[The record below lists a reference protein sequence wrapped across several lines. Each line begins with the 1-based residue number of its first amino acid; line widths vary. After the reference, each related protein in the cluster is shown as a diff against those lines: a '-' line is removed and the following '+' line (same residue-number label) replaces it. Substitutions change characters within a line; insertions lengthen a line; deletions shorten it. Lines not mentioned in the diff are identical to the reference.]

1 MLIGILAV
9 SVVSFNIPQAHAWQ
23 HRMKIYSKAPG
34 WGATIWNVLA
44 VGPPY
49 CYPDGYGCPVP
60 SSGPYGQNYVSRG
73 GYFMENMDTVFVHDF
88 DGGSDNGRAYAKSA
102 WATLRLQGMVDC
114 DVGGH
119 FGPPCNDCQ
128 CCGYQRVYRI
138 TVDGADVPYSGCG
151 SSNSCQGV
159 NTGENAKIR
168 TPDGKVYVIK
178 SGQKRWITTED
189 ILNRCYGGWSGVQ
202 DVSWD
207 CANTIPTGPNADDC
221 QPQYYVCTYVNPGNI
236 GGGFYLGGTWYSN
249 GQRASIAA
257 DGRSYTLTAGSA
269 SGYQFSSWSTVRS
282 VYVTNP
288 TSSST
293 TVSFGTSGW
302 DGTCVGGLTLN
313 YQPQQQFYTITVNTS
328 PGGLDSPYGGGTYA
342 QGTSITIGVGT
353 ASGYTFQYWTR
364 DGVVYTYSMSFSYAV
379 DGPHTFTAFFSQ
391 VQQAIITVNTSP
403 AGLDSP
409 YGGGTYSVGTV
420 ITIGGGTASGYTF
433 QYWLRDGGVYSYS
446 MSFTYTVDA
455 SHTFTAVFQQNPCSG
470 VNLGENAKIRD
481 TSNGRV
487 YVIKSGQKRWIT
499 SEDLLNRCYG
509 GWSRVQDVS
518 AACANSIPTGPN
530 ADDCMYNY
538 AVTVSGLGSGV
549 YTTLYLDGGSTTNL
563 YNGGSYT
570 YWNLQGTHTISVL
583 QYTTYG
589 APANTRYHATIYS
602 ITASAAGSYTFTYH
616 AEYTLTMAVNP
627 SGAGTTSPSVG
638 TNWYDYG
645 QSVTISASAASGYVF
660 QSWTG
665 SGSGAYSGTLNP
677 ASIAIYGP
685 ITETANFEK
694 RYTITVN
701 TNPSGLDSPY
711 GGGTYA
717 AGSWITIGVNEPSCY
732 QFSHW
737 DRDGVDYAYSMSFSY
752 QVDASHTFTA
762 VFQPR
767 WQTITVNTDPSGLD
781 SPSGGGSYACGTS
794 ITISVSS
801 VSGYQFKYWLRDG
814 SIYSYSQ
821 SFQCPVDAPRT
832 FTAVFRYS
840 YTVTVNGLGSGA
852 STTLYLDGSS
862 PKTLYNGQSLSY
874 PDLYGGH
881 TISVDQ
887 YTSSGAPAGTRYHA
901 ATYSTY
907 VTGQGSTTFTYHAE
921 YSLTMAVNPPGAG
934 TTSPAAG
941 SYWYDAGSPVT
952 LSEYPASG
960 YTWQNWAGT
969 GSGSYSGTNPS
980 PTIVMNAP
988 IMETANFQGR
998 TLDRFAF
1005 SSINS
1010 PQVSGQ
1016 PFSVTITAV
1025 DQYGNIVT
1033 GYTGTNTLSSSK
1045 GTITPTSITFTG
1057 GQWGGSVTITVTSA
1071 QTGVTITTSGSGK
1084 TGTSNSFNVD
1094 VSGALDHFDFNT
1106 ITSPQTA
1113 GAAFTITVTAKDSAG
1128 RTVTSY
1134 AGTNTLSASTGIG
1147 TISPTSIM
1155 FTGGVSTGSVT
1166 ITKAQT
1172 GVTITTAGGGKQ
1184 GTSNSFNVNPGPLDH
1199 FVFDPISSPQSVGVA
1214 FTIKVTAVDQNEN
1227 IVTSYAGT
1235 NTLSASTGSGT
1246 INPPTTGA
1254 FASGVWTGSVK
1265 ITKTQNSVTITTTGS
1280 SKTGTSNSFDVTVGA
1295 LDHFAFDS
1303 IGPQTAGVAFT
1314 IKIIAVDAAGNV
1326 VTSYSG
1332 SNTLTD
1338 TTVTITPTATGSFTA
1353 GVWTGSVIIT
1363 KAQTDVTITTNG
1375 GGKTGTSNSFT
1386 VSSTVSFDFIITASP
1401 LSEQVGRGDS
1411 LPISVTA
1418 LLVRGTGD
1426 AVNLAVSGAPP
1437 AMQTSFDTQSGTPTF
1452 IATLTITP
1460 STSTPL
1466 GRYMLTVSATAAGGL
1481 TRSVLL
1487 DIEVTR
1493 TTPKNFMVR
1502 VYPPGA
1508 VLLQGGSTS
1517 MTAAVTFRGGYSE
1530 PVTLSSPNLPS
1541 GISVSCS
1548 PNSGSSSFQ
1557 ASCTVTT
1564 QASINPSEYII
1575 EVMGTGGDG
1584 QAKSAYFLLL
1594 VEPAPPGGFPT
1605 NPDYTVTANP
1615 SALTATIPVTGTWDT
1630 QLSVYVYSLTHFNQ
1644 QVSFTLSGQPNGVT
1658 GTFTPSSV
1666 TPPPNGRETST
1677 LKLTVA
1683 STAGAG
1689 TYKVKITG
1697 TSGSLT
1703 RTAELILILRPASQ
1717 EQAQALYVDILQ
1729 PANGATVSGM
1739 FPLTANCTDLTYGP
1753 GNVNATYQISSST
1766 WSSQWM
1772 AMIPPKNGGSIWTV
1786 SVDTVAMQLSNGD
1799 YTITVKAT
1807 RLNDPTASSTDSII
1821 VRLDNSA
1828 VVHKDTF
1835 IINYPQAA
1843 SLHGDGDT
1851 YNPSWWF
1858 EEDHFMPGETMGV
1871 RIDTGTWAGR
1881 NDVKINIIIDP
1892 SLIYAPLSSKYPA
1905 TRTITGTISRYVTAV
1920 FPFDFSKTGIY
1931 RQWQVTVEVRDAATG
1946 TLLGNIPLANDGT
1959 FRIEGPDADWYTVQH
1974 LDHAS
1979 VVAALKWSTSA
1990 AVLHR
1995 TGTIGV
2001 SSTISSTKVSG
2012 VINDA
2017 GAIVAWVPYQDWYGH
2032 PVFTVTYAGS
2042 NVKVMR
2048 DATSPLE
2055 KTFTYDVL
2063 AVSYTVTGQDYTE
2076 TVNLEFFARY
2086 QTDGGQHPAVD
2097 TYVALQVSTDQP
2109 WLKAQTVGGTAQVPI
2124 TASNP
2129 DGTKPLSWTV
2139 RVWTYAVK
2147 FTSPDGNPPIFANQ
2161 WANLE
2166 VDREH
2171 FTATVTVD
2179 GITRQ
2184 TGGLSVDA
2192 SVASSAMWLD
2202 MNSVEAKVVV
2212 RNQAGQIV
2220 AQQTYAITILHGQA
2234 NHYTWLVNGDFAPG
2248 TYTIEVTLTYGIPS
2262 PPVTIGTTTQQ
2273 LAAG

>member
-1 MLIGILAV
+1 MRYRKLAASTVLLNMLIGILAV

-49 CYPDGYGCPVP
+49 CYSDGYGCPVP

-151 SSNSCQGV
+151 SSNPCQGV

-207 CANTIPTGPNADDC
+207 CANTIPTGSNADDC
-221 QPQYYVCTYVNPGNI
+221 QPQYYVCTYVNPSNI

-282 VYVTNP
+282 VYVANP
-288 TSSST
+288 TGSST

-313 YQPQQQFYTITVNTS
+313 YQSQQQQFKITVNTNPS
-328 PGGLDSPYGGGTYA
+328 GLDSPRTCSPGSGCLLGDPNTHVGGWTYGSGTRIVACVDNVY
-342 QGTSITIGVGT
+342 
-353 ASGYTFQYWTR
+353 GYTFQHWDR
-364 DGVVYTYSMSFSYAV
+364 DGVDYASALCVEFTV
-379 DGPHTFTAFFSQ
+379 DGPHTFTAVFSQ
-391 VQQAIITVNTSP
+391 VVSAIMTVNTSP

-409 YGGGTYSVGTV
+409 YGGGTYTVGTV
-420 ITIGGGTASGYTF
+420 ITIGVGTVSGYTF
-433 QYWLRDGGVYSYS
+433 QYWLRDGGVYSYG

-470 VNLGENAKIRD
+470 INLGENAKIRD

-509 GWSRVQDVS
+509 SWTGVQDVS

-530 ADDCMYNY
+530 ADDCAQYYVCVYTNPSNVGGMYIGGAWYTNGQRAAIKADGTSY
-538 AVTVSGLGSGV
+538 SLSAGTVSG
-549 YTTLYLDGGSTTNL
+549 
-563 YNGGSYT
+563 
-570 YWNLQGTHTISVL
+570 
-583 QYTTYG
+583 
-589 APANTRYHATIYS
+589 
-602 ITASAAGSYTFTYH
+602 YTFSSWSTVRSVYV
-616 AEYTLTMAVNP
+616 VNP
-627 SGAGTTSPSVG
+627 SSSSTTVSF
-638 TNWYDYG
+638 
-645 QSVTISASAASGYVF
+645 SASG
-660 QSWTG
+660 WD
-665 SGSGAYSGTLNP
+665 GTCVGGLTVNY
-677 ASIAIYGP
+677 ARA
-685 ITETANFEK
+685 
-694 RYTITVN
+694 YTITVN
-701 TNPSGLDSPY
+701 TNPTGLDSPY
-711 GGGTYA
+711 GGGTYS
-717 AGSWITIGVNEPSCY
+717 AGTWITIGVSEPSCN
-732 QFSHW
+732 QFLRW
-737 DRDGVDYAYSMSFSY
+737 ERDSAVYSYSLSFQY

-762 VFQPR
+762 IFQPR

-781 SPSGGGSYACGTS
+781 SPSGGGTYACGAT

-801 VSGYQFKYWLRDG
+801 VSGYPFKYWLRDG
-814 SIYSYSQ
+814 AIYSYSQ
-821 SFQCPVDAPRT
+821 SFQYPVDASRT

-840 YTVTVNGLGSGA
+840 YTVTVNGLGSGIY
-852 STTLYLDGSS
+852 TTSYLDGGS
-862 PKTLYNGQSLSY
+862 PKTLYNGQSFTY

-881 TISVDQ
+881 TISVAQ
-887 YTSSGAPAGTRYHA
+887 YTSSGTSAGTRYHA
-901 ATYSTY
+901 ATFSTY

-921 YSLTMAVNPPGAG
+921 YSLTMVVNPAGAG

-980 PTIVMNAP
+980 PNIVMNAP
-988 IMETANFQGR
+988 ITETANFQGR

-1033 GYTGTNTLSSSK
+1033 TYAGTNTLSSSK
-1045 GTITPTSITFTG
+1045 GTITPGSITFTG

-1084 TGTSNSFNVD
+1084 TGTSNSFSVD

-1113 GAAFTITVTAKDSAG
+1113 GAAFTITVAAKDPGG

-1134 AGTNTLSASTGIG
+1134 AGTNTLTASTGVG
-1147 TISPTSIM
+1147 TITPTATM
-1155 FTGGVSTGSVT
+1155 FTAGVWTGQVK
-1166 ITKAQT
+1166 ITKSQT
-1172 GVTITTAGGGKQ
+1172 GVTITTTGGGKQ
-1184 GTSNSFNVNPGPLDH
+1184 GTSNSFDVNPGPLDH

-1214 FTIKVTAVDQNEN
+1214 FTIKVTALDQNGN

-1246 INPPTTGA
+1246 INPPTTDA
-1254 FASGVWTGSVK
+1254 FVNGVWTGSVK

-1314 IKIIAVDAAGNV
+1314 IKMTAVDAAGNV
-1326 VTSYSG
+1326 VTSYTG

-1386 VSSTVSFDFIITASP
+1386 VGSIVSFDFIITASP
-1401 LSEQVGRGDS
+1401 LSELVGRGDS
-1411 LPISVTA
+1411 VPISVTA

-1437 AMQTSFDTQSGTPTF
+1437 TMQTSFDTQSGTPTF
-1452 IATLTITP
+1452 TATLTITP

-1466 GRYMLTVSATAAGGL
+1466 GHYTLTVSATAAGGL

-1493 TTPKNFMVR
+1493 TTPKSFMVR

-1508 VLLQGGSTS
+1508 FVLQGGSTS
-1517 MTAAVTFRGGYSE
+1517 MTAAVTFRGGYSQ

-1548 PNSGSSSFQ
+1548 PKSGSSSFQ

-1564 QASINPSEYII
+1564 QASINPSEYVI
-1575 EVMGTGGDG
+1575 EVMGTGADG
-1584 QAKSAYFLLL
+1584 KTKSAYFLLL

-1630 QLSVYVYSLTHFNQ
+1630 QLSVYVYSLTNFNQ

-1666 TPPPNGRETST
+1666 TPPPNGRETLT

-1717 EQAQALYVDILQ
+1717 QQAQALYVDILQ
-1729 PANGATVSGM
+1729 PANGATVSGT
-1739 FPLTANCTDLTYGP
+1739 FLLTANCTDLTYGP

-1807 RLNDPTASSTDSII
+1807 RLNDSTASSTDSII

-1828 VVHKDTF
+1828 VVRKDTF
-1835 IINYPQAA
+1835 IINYLQAA

-1905 TRTITGTISRYVTAV
+1905 TQTITGTIPRYVIAV

-1946 TLLGNIPLANDGT
+1946 TLLGDIPLANDGT

-1979 VVAALKWSTSA
+1979 LVAALKWSTSA
-1990 AVLHR
+1990 VVLHR

-2012 VINDA
+2012 VISDA
-2017 GAIVAWVPYQDWYGH
+2017 GAIVTWVPYQDWYGH

-2124 TASNP
+2124 TVGNP

-2147 FTSPDGNPPIFANQ
+2147 FTSPDENPTIFANQ

-2166 VDREH
+2166 VDRED

-2212 RNQAGQIV
+2212 RNQAGQII

-2273 LAAG
+2273 LAAS

>member
-49 CYPDGYGCPVP
+49 CYSDGYGCPVP

-73 GYFMENMDTVFVHDF
+73 GYFMESMDTVFVHDF

-151 SSNSCQGV
+151 SSNPCQGV

-168 TPDGKVYVIK
+168 TPDGKVYVMK
-178 SGQKRWITTED
+178 SGQKRWIKIED

-221 QPQYYVCTYVNPGNI
+221 QPQYYVCTYVNPSNI

-249 GQRASIAA
+249 GQRAAIAA

-282 VYVTNP
+282 AYVANP
-288 TSSST
+288 TGSST

-313 YQPQQQFYTITVNTS
+313 YQPIQQYHTITVNTN
-328 PGGLDSPYGGGTYA
+328 PGGLDSPSGGGNYYA
-342 QGTSITIGVGT
+342 GTSITIGVNNV
-353 ASGYTFQYWTR
+353 AGYTFQYWTR
-364 DGVVYTYSMSFSYAV
+364 DGGVYTYSQSFGYTV
-379 DGPHTFTAFFSQ
+379 DGPHTFTAVFTSATRALMFIPTTRQGTALASQCPYTKFFDIDGSWPGTASFTMTLS
-391 VQQAIITVNTSP
+391 VGTWHTANAVSSVNCGGIVYSFMEWDRGGYTDPSYRITTSTSWHGYVEPAGTWPPGASSFGDYNYAIYQPSGAYYTITVNTSP
-403 AGLDSP
+403 SGLDSPQGGGTYLQGTSITTSVGSVTGYTFQQWNRDGTQYTTSQSFSYTVDGPHTFTAVFQQFQQYYVCVYTNPGNIGGMYIGGAWYTNGQRAAIKADGTSYSLSAGTVSGYPFSSWSTVRSVYVANPSSSSTTVSFSASGWDGTCVGGLTVNYAAAYSITVNTNPTGLDSP
-409 YGGGTYSVGTV
+409 YGGGAYS
-420 ITIGGGTASGYTF
+420 
-433 QYWLRDGGVYSYS
+433 
-446 MSFTYTVDA
+446 
-455 SHTFTAVFQQNPCSG
+455 
-470 VNLGENAKIRD
+470 
-481 TSNGRV
+481 
-487 YVIKSGQKRWIT
+487 
-499 SEDLLNRCYG
+499 
-509 GWSRVQDVS
+509 
-518 AACANSIPTGPN
+518 
-530 ADDCMYNY
+530 
-538 AVTVSGLGSGV
+538 
-549 YTTLYLDGGSTTNL
+549 
-563 YNGGSYT
+563 
-570 YWNLQGTHTISVL
+570 
-583 QYTTYG
+583 
-589 APANTRYHATIYS
+589 
-602 ITASAAGSYTFTYH
+602 
-616 AEYTLTMAVNP
+616 
-627 SGAGTTSPSVG
+627 AGT
-638 TNWYDYG
+638 
-645 QSVTISASAASGYVF
+645 
-660 QSWTG
+660 
-665 SGSGAYSGTLNP
+665 
-677 ASIAIYGP
+677 
-685 ITETANFEK
+685 
-694 RYTITVN
+694 
-701 TNPSGLDSPY
+701 
-711 GGGTYA
+711 
-717 AGSWITIGVNEPSCY
+717 WITIGVSEPSCY
-732 QFSHW
+732 QFLRW
-737 DRDGVDYAYSMSFSY
+737 ERDSAVYTYSLSFRY

-762 VFQPR
+762 IFQPR

-781 SPSGGGSYACGTS
+781 SPSGGGTYACGAT

-801 VSGYQFKYWLRDG
+801 VSGYPFKYWLRDG
-814 SIYSYSQ
+814 GIYSYSQ
-821 SFQCPVDAPRT
+821 SFQYPVDTSRT

-840 YTVTVNGLGSGA
+840 YTVTVNGLGSGIY
-852 STTLYLDGSS
+852 TTSYLDGGS
-862 PKTLYNGQSLSY
+862 PKTLYNGQSFTY

-887 YTSSGAPAGTRYHA
+887 YTSGGAPAGTRYHA
-901 ATYSTY
+901 ATHSTY

-921 YSLTMAVNPPGAG
+921 YSLTMAINPPGAG

-952 LSEYPASG
+952 LSEYPAIG

-988 IMETANFQGR
+988 ITETANFQGR

-1016 PFSVTITAV
+1016 AFSVTITAV

-1033 GYTGTNTLSSSK
+1033 GYRGTNTLSSSK
-1045 GTITPTSITFTG
+1045 DTITPTSITFTG

-1094 VSGALDHFDFNT
+1094 VSGSLDHFDFNT

-1113 GAAFTITVTAKDSAG
+1113 GAAFTITVTAKDSGG

-1147 TISPTSIM
+1147 TNTPTSVT
-1155 FTGGVSTGSVT
+1155 FTGGVWTGSVT

-1172 GVTITTAGGGKQ
+1172 GVTLTTTGGGKQ

-1199 FVFDPISSPQSVGVA
+1199 FTFDPISSPQTVGVT
-1214 FTIKVTAVDQNEN
+1214 FTIKVTAVDQNGN
-1227 IVTSYAGT
+1227 TVTSYTGT
-1235 NTLSASTGSGT
+1235 NTLGASTGSGT
-1246 INPPTTGA
+1246 INPSTTVA
-1254 FASGVWTGSVK
+1254 FVNGIWTGSVK
-1265 ITKTQNSVTITTTGS
+1265 ITKTQNGVTITTTGS
-1280 SKTGTSNSFDVTVGA
+1280 SKMGTSNSFDVTVGA
-1295 LDHFAFDS
+1295 LDHFEFDTV
-1303 IGPQTAGVAFT
+1303 GAQMVGVAFT
-1314 IKIIAVDAAGNV
+1314 ITTRAVDAAGNI
-1326 VTSYSG
+1326 VTSYTG

-1338 TTVTITPTATGSFTA
+1338 TTVTIRPTATGSFTA
-1353 GVWTGSVIIT
+1353 GVWTGSVTIT
-1363 KAQTDVTITTNG
+1363 KAQTAVTITTTG

-1386 VSSTVSFDFIITASP
+1386 VSSIVSFDFIITASP

-1437 AMQTSFDTQSGTPTF
+1437 TMQTSFDTQSGTPTF
-1452 IATLTITP
+1452 TATLTITP

-1481 TRSVLL
+1481 ARSVLL

-1508 VLLQGGSTS
+1508 FVLQGDSTS

-1530 PVTLSSPNLPS
+1530 PVTLSYPNVPS
-1541 GISVSCS
+1541 DISVSCS

-1594 VEPAPPGGFPT
+1594 VEPAPPGAFPT

-1615 SALTATIPVTGTWDT
+1615 SALTATIPVTGSWDT
-1630 QLSVYVYSLTHFNQ
+1630 QLSVYVYSLTNFNQ

-1666 TPPPNGRETST
+1666 TPPPNGRETLT

-1717 EQAQALYVDILQ
+1717 QQAQALYVDILQ
-1729 PANGATVSGM
+1729 PANGATVSGT
-1739 FPLTANCTDLTYGP
+1739 FLLTANCTDLAYGP

-1799 YTITVKAT
+1799 YTTTVKAT

-1858 EEDHFMPGETMGV
+1858 EEDYFMPGETMGV

-1881 NDVKINIIIDP
+1881 NDVKINIIIDL

-1905 TRTITGTISRYVTAV
+1905 TRTITGTIPQYVTAV

-1931 RQWQVTVEVRDAATG
+1931 RQWQVTVEVLDASTG

-1995 TGTIGV
+1995 TGTVGV
-2001 SSTISSTKVSG
+2001 SSTISSTEVSG

-2063 AVSYTVTGQDYTE
+2063 AVTYTVTGQDYTE

-2086 QTDGGQHPAVD
+2086 QTDGGHHPAVD
-2097 TYVALQVSTDQP
+2097 TYVALQVSTGQP

-2124 TASNP
+2124 TVSNP

-2147 FTSPDGNPPIFANQ
+2147 FTSADGNPTIFANQ

-2166 VDREH
+2166 VDRED

-2202 MNSVEAKVVV
+2202 MNSVEARVVV
-2212 RNQAGQIV
+2212 KNQAGQIV

-2234 NHYTWLVNGDFAPG
+2234 NHYTWLVSGDFAPG

-2262 PPVTIGTTTQQ
+2262 PPVTIGTMTQQ
-2273 LAAG
+2273 LTTG